1 MGAGGMEVIWR
12 DMDGVE
18 LQQRCQVSL
27 EAAGALSRGWKLSR
41 MVQEMVEDTYD
52 LYPEASLPHDV
63 PLLRPAGLN
72 ATSVRS
78 QGLACIMCLLGVL
91 ALGAT
96 IVYSGACLLEAE
108 PGPPW
113 LSQSSGC
120 NWRGH
125 RQRQTETDR
134 DRQRQTETDSGMVAK
149 MFIHLAGQQAHS
161 PTIAKKNSGW
171 SCSCIACSYLEE
183 QSVV

>member
-1 MGAGGMEVIWR
+1 MALVHTFRQVPVRLRGISTPLRKLHQRLHAKDAAHAHLSGLVLAAMGAGGMEVIWG
-12 DMDGVE
+12 DMDGAE

-52 LYPEASLPHDV
+52 LYPEAKSISRHRGRLHRGGQAFSLPHDV
-63 PLLRPAGLN
+63 PLLRPAGLT

-96 IVYSGACLLEAE
+96 IVYSGTCLLEA
-108 PGPPW
+108 
-113 LSQSSGC
+113 
-120 NWRGH
+120 
-125 RQRQTETDR
+125 
-134 DRQRQTETDSGMVAK
+134 
-149 MFIHLAGQQAHS
+149 
-161 PTIAKKNSGW
+161 
-171 SCSCIACSYLEE
+171 
-183 QSVV
+183 